1 MVHDFVLKNGEFN
14 IFSDIKWDI
23 VDCLNC
29 IVIYVCLPHSPFS
42 SWRLKVLAI
51 KLWVAILQE
60 SLFIDIVLRVSG
72 TGTEVL
78 WVSFNIRIQSRG
90 IVLHNAR

>member
-14 IFSDIKWDI
+14 IFSDIKW
-23 VDCLNC
+23 N

-60 SLFIDIVLRVSG
+60 ILFMDIVLRVSG